1 LNSLS
6 RKTIKNLLAMKN
18 LKFFFLLFMIF
29 VAVSCTKDLLFDS
42 PDQLPDDVNSL
53 KCAHAK
59 LKIAVVSDI
68 HYMNPS
74 LLPDDA
80 ANNPY
85 FQYYLAKDP
94 KLIEL
99 SDPIFRKV
107 IADLISEKPDILL
120 IPGDLTKDGEL
131 VNHETM
137 RRLLQ
142 KLAHAGIKVLVVPG
156 NHDINNPEA
165 LSFKTETPSPVSTVT
180 PGKFVSIYGAFGYE
194 DALYRD
200 KNSLSYISQPSG
212 NLWILAI
219 DACKYDNNFG
229 TSDVS
234 GAIKPATMQWIQDKL
249 EKARRK
255 NITVLAMMHHGIMEH
270 YMGQNTLDPGYV
282 IDNPQENALALMNAG
297 ARFIFT
303 GHYHANDITEFTAD
317 GKTLFDVETGS
328 LVTPL
333 SPYRIMTMAN
343 NFMNITTKRVSSVN
357 CPLPGGLD
365 FLTYSNLFLS
375 GHLDGY
381 FSYVLQNQFGIPE
394 DLAGTVAPFLRNASM
409 AHFAGD
415 EKISPEE
422 RYKIDLLAA
431 GGAPSFLTDAL
442 NSFWTDLTPED
453 NNIQLRLK

>member
-1 LNSLS
+1 
-6 RKTIKNLLAMKN
+6 MKN
-18 LKFFFLLFMIF
+18 FNLIFFLIMIF
-29 VAVSCTKDLLFDS
+29 FAASCTKDLLPDT
-42 PDQLPDDVNSL
+42 PDQLPDNANSL
-53 KCAHAK
+53 KFASAK

-74 LLPDDA
+74 LLPVDV

-85 FQYYLAKDP
+85 FQEYLAKDP

-107 IADLISEKPDILL
+107 MADLIVEKPDILL

-131 VNHETM
+131 KNHDTM
-137 RRLLQ
+137 SRLLQ
-142 KLAHAGIKVLVVPG
+142 KLANAGIKVLVVPG

-165 LSFKTETPSPVSTVT
+165 LSYKGESPSPVSTVT
-180 PGKFVSIYGAFGYE
+180 PEKFVTLYKAFGYE

-200 KNSLSYISQPSG
+200 PSSLSYISQPSG
-212 NLWILAI
+212 NVWILAI
-219 DACKYDNNFG
+219 DACKYDQNTG

-234 GAIKPATMQWIQDKL
+234 GAIRPATMAWIQDKL

-282 IDNPQENALALMNAG
+282 IDNPQDNALALMNAG
-297 ARFIFT
+297 VRFIFT
-303 GHYHANDITEFTAD
+303 GHYHANDITELTS
-317 GKTLFDVETGS
+317 GEKTLFDVETGS

-333 SPYRIMTMAN
+333 SPYRIITLDGN
-343 NFMNITTKRVSSVN
+343 YMNIRTKRVTSVN
-357 CPLPGGLD
+357 CALPGGLD

-381 FSYVLQNQFGIPE
+381 FNYVLQNNYGIPE
-394 DLAGTVAPFLRNASM
+394 DLAGVVAPFLRNASM

-415 EKISPEE
+415 EEISPEE
-422 RYKIDLLAA
+422 RYKIDMLVA
-431 GGAPSFLTDAL
+431 GGAPAFLTDAL
-442 NSFWTDLTPED
+442 TSFWTDLPTED